1 MRERSP
7 SATAQVVAR
16 GVLLTAMNPAFK
28 HLLPESVAPITATLL
43 RECSRKGAL
52 STRLMSNTLY
62 RRLLYIA
69 ERCTIPGIALH
80 YVLRKRSIEDAL
92 RIGIASGATQVVV
105 IGAGFDTLALRL
117 GNEFPHVRFIEIDH
131 PATQEVKRKAVKGN
145 SSILTPPNFHFLS
158 VDLTKRSLDIALN
171 NCPDFQP
178 TAQTIFIAE
187 GLTMYLT
194 SDEVALLFKTLRA
207 NGSNGSRII
216 FTFMERDANGKVN
229 FPSATSFVNLW
240 LKLKGEPFQWGIK
253 REDVEKWLDQF
264 DIVLSEIV
272 DRDRLLQRYLPNIA
286 AQTTPP
292 ARGEFVCI
300 AGW

>member
-16 GVLLTAMNPAFK
+16 GVLLTAMNPAFQ
-28 HLLPESVAPITATLL
+28 HLLPESVAAITATLL
-43 RECSRKGAL
+43 QECSRKGAL
-52 STRLMSNTLY
+52 STRLMSSAFY

-69 ERCTIPGIALH
+69 ERFTIPGIALH
-80 YVLRKRSIEDAL
+80 YVLRKRSIENAV
-92 RIGIASGATQVVV
+92 RQGIDSGAMQVVV

-131 PATQEVKRKAVKGN
+131 PATQEVKRKVVEKK
-145 SSILTPPNFHFLS
+145 SCILSPPNFHFLS
-158 VDLTKRSLDIALN
+158 VDLTKRSLDVVLN
-171 NCPDFQP
+171 NCSDFQP
-178 TAQTIFIAE
+178 GTQTIFIAE

-216 FTFMERDANGKVN
+216 FTFMERDSEGKVN

-253 REDVEKWLDQF
+253 REHVVEWLGQL
-264 DIVLSEIV
+264 DIVLNEIV
-272 DRDRLLQRYLPNIA
+272 DTDKLLQRYLPNIA
-286 AQTTPP
+286 TQTTPP

-300 AGW
+300 AQW